1 MKSFGLVSAILSAA
15 GVVSAYTQPVNGPV
29 GNPINQPGFHEKV
42 PVGKPYTITWTP
54 NHCLDSTVTLLFLK
68 GPSNNIIPQYPIVEK
83 TGNSGSYVWT
93 PDASLP
99 DSNEG
104 YGIQLV
110 CDSNGDYQWSTQF
123 GFAND
128 GAVVDTTTT
137 TEAASTTTTA
147 AADTTTEESDYP
159 TTTTEESDYPTTTTT
174 AEEEEETTTEESD
187 YPTTSTTPYANTT
200 TTVHTTTSTTT
211 TTEVEATTTEIEY
224 DDEEPTEEPTTLAT
238 ITYAPT
244 NSTKPPSNTTTL
256 TIPTQSDS
264 GVAKNVASFG
274 VALVALAVA
283 GFSLF

>member
-1 MKSFGLVSAILSAA
+1 MKSFGLVSAILSTV

-29 GNPINQPGFHEKV
+29 GNPIGKPGLHEKV

-54 NHCLDSTVTLLFLK
+54 NHCTEDTITLLLLK
-68 GPSNNIIPQYPIVEK
+68 GPSTNIIPLYPIVEK
-83 TGNSGSYVWT
+83 SPNSGSYVWT
-93 PDASLP
+93 PDASFP
-99 DSNEG
+99 DSTEG
-104 YGIQLV
+104 YGVQLI
-110 CDSNGDYQWSTQF
+110 CDTSGDYQWSTQF

-128 GAVVDTTTT
+128 GAVVDTTT

-159 TTTTEESDYPTTTTT
+159 TTTEESDYPTTTTT

-211 TTEVEATTTEIEY
+211 TSEVETTTTEIEY
-224 DDEEPTEEPTTLAT
+224 EEPTEEPTTLAT

-244 NSTKPPSNTTTL
+244 NSTKPPSNTTTIS
-256 TIPTQSDS
+256 IPTQSDS
-264 GVAKNVASFG
+264 GVAKNVVSFG
-274 VALVALAVA
+274 GALVALAVA